1 MRRRRHRGLSAEHG
15 FLLEDYLPAGLETS
29 TVEARLKWVGSPALL
44 DLAMVARSMGLGG
57 SDGQD
62 LDAQVS
68 PRGLRILSKIPRL
81 PVITARAV
89 VEHWGSLQGVLGATT
104 EELEAIEGVNAQRA
118 RTLRDGLSR
127 LAEISIVDRYA

>member
-1 MRRRRHRGLSAEHG
+1 M
-15 FLLEDYLPAGLETS
+15 
-29 TVEARLKWVGSPALL
+29 
-44 DLAMVARSMGLGG
+44 
-57 SDGQD
+57 
-62 LDAQVS
+62 
-68 PRGLRILSKIPRL
+68 
-81 PVITARAV
+81 ITARAV